1 MSENKNISPDNSDT
15 VIVRTGDVARRLSEE
30 KTVLDTRPENS
41 CSLFDDPE
49 LEAIIRETEG
59 YDLEPEDNT
68 YDDEPYTP
76 PQEPLSRSTM
86 TSVRNQMRS
95 ALRASRVKSLSAKRK
110 RSSFS

>member
-1 MSENKNISPDNSDT
+1 MSENKNINPDNSDT

-41 CSLFDDPE
+41 RSLFDDPE

-68 YDDEPYTP
+68 YDDEP
-76 PQEPLSRSTM
+76 M